1 MDGRKGQEG
10 NVPAKR
16 DDQAPGVMRRDAD
29 DGLMR
34 RDDDDV
40 EGHSLHRGESGI
52 SSRDADGAVSRGGP
66 DGVRSSITDEDDVE
80 GHSMAR
86 DAGESLHRGLPGSG
100 GEFLRRGPGDNPNG
114 DR

>member
-1 MDGRKGQEG
+1 M
-10 NVPAKR
+10 PATRR
-16 DDQAPGVMRRDAD
+16 DDQAPGVMRRDED
-29 DGLMR
+29 EGIMR
-34 RDDDDV
+34 RDEDDV

-52 SSRDADGAVSRGGP
+52 SRRDADGAVSRGGA
-66 DGVRSSITDEDDVE
+66 DEDDVE

-86 DAGESLHRGLPGSG
+86 DAGEGLHRGLPGSG